1 MATFLSDPIT
11 QKNPTSKYEAKAVAL
26 LGLGFG
32 LLALDRWSLATL
44 FPEISKD
51 LHLNYQD
58 LGNLTG
64 ILAIA
69 WGITAIVVGRAA
81 DHFGRRKVLLPA
93 VIGFSLMAGF
103 AGLATGFLA
112 LYLMR
117 MLMGVFE
124 GAYAPV
130 SIAATTRPRSL
141 KGAGLTSVFSSVVL
155 RSLALALDRLSRLSS

>member
-1 MATFLSDPIT
+1 MEIISYSAILTKLASSRCIMTTSLSHPIT
-11 QKNPTSKYEAKAVAL
+11 AKNPPSNYEAKAVAL

-44 FPEISKD
+44 FPQISKD

-69 WGITAIVVGRAA
+69 WGITAILVGRAA

-93 VIGFSLMAGF
+93 VIGFSLM
-103 AGLATGFLA
+103 
-112 LYLMR
+112 
-117 MLMGVFE
+117 
-124 GAYAPV
+124 
-130 SIAATTRPRSL
+130 
-141 KGAGLTSVFSSVVL
+141 
-155 RSLALALDRLSRLSS
+155 